1 MNDNVPRGRDDG
13 HEFDYSVITDKIFL
27 GSDFCQG
34 GVCLIHGDE
43 FKRLNVFVEINLSA
57 ERNELP
63 PKDIEGYVWLP
74 VVDGHAPEVHQL
86 DIGTA
91 IINEAVENGRKVYVH
106 CTNGHGRSPTLIAAY
121 FVRYKNMSVEE
132 AMRLV
137 KEKRP
142 EIHIEDVQIKAL
154 VDFKLKHQGRL
165 EAS

>member
-1 MNDNVPRGRDDG
+1 MDDTLTPAGRNDG
-13 HEFDYSVITDKIFL
+13 HQFDYSVITDNIFL
-27 GSDFCQG
+27 GSDLCKA

-43 FKRLNVFVEINLSA
+43 FKKLDVFVEINLSQ

-74 VVDGHAPEVHQL
+74 VVDGHAPNTHQL

-91 IINEAVENGRKVYVH
+91 IINEAVKNGRKVYVH

-121 FVRYKNMSVEE
+121 LVRYKNMSVEDS
-132 AMRLV
+132 MQLL

-154 VDFKLKHQGRL
+154 EEFKAKW
-165 EAS
+165 E